1 MMQKLTL
8 LFLFLLGT
16 SANAQNQHTISG
28 TITDVKKNP
37 IAIGDVLLFSIQ
49 NDTLLK
55 YTSILDGRFSIEN
68 IAVGSYRLR
77 ISCLGFENVE
87 EDLDVYKNLALSIQL
102 TESTVDLDEVEV
114 IAAKPIVT
122 NENGNLKID
131 VTNPVFS
138 AIPDPMELLARLPNL
153 QVSHDRESVA
163 VIGKGTPLIYLGNQ
177 RISLEELNAISVDA
191 IGSIEIIKNPSVK
204 YEADGRAVL
213 LITRRISD
221 TEGVKANLSETVSF
235 RQNFNNYFSL
245 NGSYKKKKTTL
256 KANFGTN
263 DLQTW
268 ESHQFEFGIPEAAVF
283 TDYLVLIDPNKRKQI
298 NAGGGLFYQI
308 NSDDYFSANATV
320 RLQTDDFTIDTD
332 TFLRQELQVDNIVT
346 KTKNDNTKDFISGNF
361 NYNKKLNSNMN
372 VFTGVQYSSFV
383 QRLHTKISNNF
394 NEVGFVRAQDRE
406 QKYRIDVLAYR
417 FDAEG
422 TFKNTM
428 KLEIGANLS
437 HARANADTNI
447 LFFES
452 NSIANTAFDYSEKNL
467 AGYVQ
472 LSGNIG
478 KTINYNTGFRVENNT
493 VRGEVEANDIPVVN
507 RKNTNLFPKAML
519 NFQIDSTKNLTLNYS
534 RSIER
539 PNYSRASSI
548 SSFINPFLEGAG
560 NVNLRPTF
568 AEELSANFQVK
579 NNSLSISYVRRKN
592 PMFFTIGYEDNADM
606 AVLSLRNL
614 QRESGIDIALTMP
627 VSKGIYTSNNAV
639 TLSSRRIEDIT
650 TVSKSAKPYLYFF
663 TDHQFKVANDTT
675 ISFGGWAL
683 TKRSQGIFERNAM
696 LVLNSTITR
705 TFFDKLHCSLRFND
719 ITGAMNFEERYA
731 INGVQAD
738 GVYFADAQELALSI
752 KYTFGKIK
760 DPNYKNRDV
769 DEHLDRIR

>member
-1 MMQKLTL
+1 MQKLTL

-16 SANAQNQHTISG
+16 SAYTQHQHSISG
-28 TITDVKKNP
+28 KITDVQNQP
-37 IAIGDVLLFSIQ
+37 IAVGDVLLFSRQ

-55 YTSILDGRFSIEN
+55 YGSIVDGRFSLQN

-77 ISCLGFENVE
+77 ISCLGFESVE
-87 EDLDVYKNLALSIQL
+87 EDLDLYKNIALTIQL
-102 TESTVDLDEVEV
+102 TESAVDLDEVEI

-122 NENGNLKID
+122 NENGNLRID

-138 AIPDPMELLARLPNL
+138 SIPDPIELLARLPNL
-153 QVSHDRESVA
+153 QISYDREAVA

-191 IGSIEIIKNPSVK
+191 ISAIEIIKNPSVK

-213 LITRRISD
+213 LITLRISD
-221 TEGVKANLSETVSF
+221 TEGVKANLYETVSF
-235 RQNFNNYFSL
+235 RQNFNNYYSL
-245 NGSYKKKKTTL
+245 NGSYKKKKMTL
-256 KANFGTN
+256 KANFGYN

-283 TDYLVLIDPNKRKQI
+283 TDYLVLIDPNKRTQI
-298 NAGGGLFYQI
+298 NSGGGIFYQI

-320 RLQTDDFTIDTD
+320 RLQTDEFTIDTD
-332 TFLRQELQVDNIVT
+332 TFLRQELQIDNVIT
-346 KTKNDNTKDFISGNF
+346 KTKNDNTKDFVSGNF
-361 NYNKKLNSNMN
+361 NYNKKLSSNSN
-372 VFTGVQYSSFV
+372 VFTGVQYSSFI
-383 QRLHTKISNNF
+383 QRLNTKISNNF
-394 NEVGFVRAQDRE
+394 NESGFERAQDRE

-417 FDAEG
+417 FDLVG
-422 TFKNTM
+422 KFKNNM
-428 KLEIGANLS
+428 KFEFGSNFSYAK
-437 HARANADTNI
+437 ANAFTNI

-452 NSIANTAFDYSEKNL
+452 NSMANTDFDYSEKNL
-467 AGYVQ
+467 AGYAQ

-478 KTINYNTGFRVENNT
+478 KKINFNAGLRLENNT
-493 VRGEVEANDIPVVN
+493 VRGEVEAIDIPVVN
-507 RKNTNLFPKAML
+507 RMNTNLFPKVML

-579 NNSLSISYVRRKN
+579 NSSLSINYLRRKN
-592 PMFFTIGYEDNADM
+592 PMFFTIGYKDNDDM

-627 VSKGIYTSNNAV
+627 VSKGSYTSNNSV
-639 TLSSRRIEDIT
+639 TLSSRRIEDKN

-663 TDHQFKVANDTT
+663 TDHQFKIGKDTT

-683 TKRSQGIFERNAM
+683 TKRVQGIFERNAM
-696 LVLNSTITR
+696 VVLNSTITK

-719 ITGAMNFEERYA
+719 ITGAMNFEERYS
-731 INGVQAD
+731 INGVNAE
-738 GVYFADAQELALSI
+738 GVYFADAQELAFSM

-760 DPNYKNRDV
+760 DPNYKNKDV
-769 DEHLDRIR
+769 DENLDRIQ